1 MDKWSTSH
9 SFSFPFP
16 LFLPLKI
23 RCKTKK
29 KKKKEKKMDRWSHQL
44 SFCFPFPILVFLTA
58 WNRTSVGALC
68 PCRLDRISFSTK
80 LGLIKCKRWKL
91 RYIFWDFQINA
102 KGKIKQMHFWRVK
115 PINFPAFLDHRV
127 PWRRAHKSRQ
137 KFSWLKNH
145 LISRLSQNQGCYDTF
160 SVVVEC
166 WGCFWSDFQSGSRV
180 LKGVMIGSQML

>member
-1 MDKWSTSH
+1 MSGCAHGRWWWDTPIRRTNDPPRTLFLSHFPFFHHLRSDAKLRKNMNKKMDKWSTSH

-16 LFLPLKI
+16 LFWPLKI

-91 RYIFWDFQINA
+91 RYIFLRFPNKC
-102 KGKIKQMHFWRVK
+102 KGQ
-115 PINFPAFLDHRV
+115 NQTNAFLEGE
-127 PWRRAHKSRQ
+127 AYQ
-137 KFSWLKNH
+137 FSCFPG
-145 LISRLSQNQGCYDTF
+145 SSS
-160 SVVVEC
+160 SVEE
-166 WGCFWSDFQSGSRV
+166 SS
-180 LKGVMIGSQML
+180 

>member
-16 LFLPLKI
+16 LFWPLKI

-91 RYIFWDFQINA
+91 RYIFLRFPNKC
-102 KGKIKQMHFWRVK
+102 KGQ
-115 PINFPAFLDHRV
+115 NQTNAFLEGE
-127 PWRRAHKSRQ
+127 AYQ
-137 KFSWLKNH
+137 FSCFPG
-145 LISRLSQNQGCYDTF
+145 SSS
-160 SVVVEC
+160 SVEE
-166 WGCFWSDFQSGSRV
+166 SS
-180 LKGVMIGSQML
+180 